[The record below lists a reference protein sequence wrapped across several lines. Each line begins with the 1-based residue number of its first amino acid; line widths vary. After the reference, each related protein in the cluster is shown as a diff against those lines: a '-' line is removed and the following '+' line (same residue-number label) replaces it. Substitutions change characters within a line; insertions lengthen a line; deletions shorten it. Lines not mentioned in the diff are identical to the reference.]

1 MSLADILYQQYDLL
15 FKKLKP
21 EAAICVDFADKCRFY
36 SRSGELQAL
45 WFTVPNEARRS
56 IHQRSILRAMGLL
69 PGAPDY
75 VFIGSESAV
84 CIEFKTP
91 TGRQS
96 IAQKTVESYC
106 GELGITYEI
115 ARSSEDGLKILEKN
129 GLLMYHKLIQKNAKG
144 ANLWTSKNSGQSIQA
159 DIRMPI
165 PKKPPKKRTTK
176 SSKSTTRS
184 KSSKAR
190 KTTQTMLRV
199 IK

>member
-36 SRSGELQAL
+36 SRSGELEAL

-91 TGRQS
+91 TGKQS
-96 IAQKTVESYC
+96 IAQKTVESFC

-129 GLLMYHKLIQKNAKG
+129 GLLMYHKLIQTKSKG
-144 ANLWTSKNSGQSIQA
+144 ANQWTSRNSGQSIQA
-159 DIRMPI
+159 DTHIVI
-165 PKKPPKKRTTK
+165 PKKPQKKRTKK
-176 SSKSTTRS
+176 SLKNSTRS
-184 KSSKAR
+184 RSSKAR
-190 KTTQTMLRV
+190 KTTPTMLRV